1 MNKIDNL
8 FLMTRPAP
16 TGVEQLA
23 LPLPVK
29 AEKPMAE
36 LEKKQRANFEAV
48 CAYARR
54 DTTVFLSVVQG
65 MFPDVGY
72 KTLREVSTA
81 HLQEARP
88 FYVAHPDYDPKP
100 VQVPH
105 PELNTDYVARAI
117 EQFKDKVQITPKA
130 HREYKPWSWERRVQT
145 AARKMRERFIKKY
158 SFGELWIDQAQAKI
172 LENPWRYGCCPLPS
186 EGSCIIPD
194 PTAILAKARVMEKE
208 LKLRE
213 FEK

>member
-1 MNKIDNL
+1 
-8 FLMTRPAP
+8 MTRPAP

-29 AEKPMAE
+29 AEKPMTE

-48 CAYARR
+48 CSDCRNDAAIYLA
-54 DTTVFLSVVQG
+54 VVQSRY
-65 MFPDVGY
+65 PDAGY
-72 KTLREVSTA
+72 ISLCDVSIDHLRDS
-81 HLQEARP
+81 R
-88 FYVAHPDYDPKP
+88 PDYETHPERNIGP
-100 VQVPH
+100 VSLPY

-117 EQFKDKVQITPKA
+117 EQFKDSSPTTPKT
-130 HREYKPWSWERRVQT
+130 HREYKPWSWERRVKT
-145 AARKMRERFIKKY
+145 AARKMRERFVKKF
-158 SFGELWIDQAQAKI
+158 SIGELWIDQAQAKI

-213 FEK
+213 LEK